1 MRRLR
6 HSLKRLEEIEAID
19 RARKLSEEEGIWIR
33 IVMTD
38 HEVNRAAQR
47 IAEAKMD
54 HGEESDEFLAAV
66 EEANPIFEQ
75 GMERYKQKLA
85 KEEARR

>member
-6 HSLKRLEEIEAID
+6 HSLKRLEAIEAID

-38 HEVNRAAQR
+38 LEVNRVAPADCR
-47 IAEAKMD
+47 
-54 HGEESDEFLAAV
+54 GEV
-66 EEANPIFEQ
+66 GP
-75 GMERYKQKLA
+75 R
-85 KEEARR
+85 